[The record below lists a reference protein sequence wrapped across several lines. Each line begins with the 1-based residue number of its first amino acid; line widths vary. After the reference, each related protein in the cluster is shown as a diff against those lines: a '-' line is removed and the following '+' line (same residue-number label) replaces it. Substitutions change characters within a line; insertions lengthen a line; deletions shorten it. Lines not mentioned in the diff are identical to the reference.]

1 MSMIS
6 KGWKRLQMTCK
17 KGGSSFTGSLEDMSS
32 SFEQYVMLE
41 DDGYEEGTPAY
52 KLTDAFPIDDI
63 KDIMFIP
70 QWSRTMVEPQPE
82 TTLDTCSVSSSS
94 DNDDTDDS
102 DDSDDTAAN
111 VNNKDVGHST
121 HKPTLDE
128 LIGTFPHSSET
139 PCDTTTTL
147 DPPSIIEEDIEAI
160 CGVSFLRPGDRNRRK
175 IYRSRILKRIS
186 TGRAID
192 SETEE
197 DSSSLSSNPDDE
209 CVSNKT
215 SESHRTKQA
224 ISNNKQRRS
233 IRFSDEVLGQSLTTI
248 HIVPWSEH
256 DDANWIP
263 RPVKCR
269 IEL

>member
-1 MSMIS
+1 VKRSKPISVIS

-17 KGGSSFTGSLEDMSS
+17 RGGSSFTGSLEDMSS

-41 DDGYEEGTPAY
+41 DDGYEEISLAY
-52 KLTDAFPIDDI
+52 KLTDVFPIDDI

-82 TTLDTCSVSSSS
+82 TSLPVDTCSGTSSS
-94 DNDDTDDS
+94 DTD
-102 DDSDDTAAN
+102 AN
-111 VNNKDVGHST
+111 VDNKDVGHLS

-128 LIGTFPHSSET
+128 MIGAFPHSSEI
-139 PCDTTTTL
+139 PCDTTTSL
-147 DPPSIIEEDIEAI
+147 DPPSIIEEDIEEI

-186 TGRAID
+186 TGRAVD
-192 SETEE
+192 SETDE
-197 DSSSLSSNPDDE
+197 DSSSLSSSPDDD
-209 CVSNKT
+209 CVRT
-215 SESHRTKQA
+215 SESHWTKQA
-224 ISNNKQRRS
+224 TSNNKQRRS